1 MGFINGVKTVFSDL
15 KEYINQIDCP
25 DEEELITDPEELIT
39 DPELV
44 ASLQSIKK
52 REEAFKKSFTSNKG
66 GKGNSGKQQVVKP
79 VAIDPKS
86 VNAIAK
92 EAQEA
97 QEKQQPVV
105 EKGGEER

>member
-25 DEEELITDPEELIT
+25 DEEELITDPELVA
-39 DPELV
+39 ELV

-79 VAIDPKS
+79 VAIDPKA

>member
-25 DEEELITDPEELIT
+25 DEEELITDPE
-39 DPELV
+39 LV

-52 REEAFKKSFTSNKG
+52 REEAFKKSFTNNKG
-66 GKGNSGKQQVVKP
+66 GKGNSGKQQVAKP
-79 VAIDPKS
+79 VAIDPKA

>member
-25 DEEELITDPEELIT
+25 DEEELITDPE
-39 DPELV
+39 LV
-44 ASLQSIKK
+44 ESLQSIEK
-52 REEAFKKSFTSNKG
+52 REEAFKKSSTSNKG

>member
-25 DEEELITDPEELIT
+25 DEEELITDPELVA
-39 DPELV
+39 ELV

-86 VNAIAK
+86 VNAIAQ

>member
-1 MGFINGVKTVFSDL
+1 MGFINAIWIFDEKQN
-15 KEYINQIDCP
+15 KYINQIDCP
-25 DEEELITDPEELIT
+25 DEEESIT

>member
-25 DEEELITDPEELIT
+25 DEELIT

-44 ASLQSIKK
+44 ASLQSIEQ
-52 REEAFKKSFTSNKG
+52 REEAFKKSSTSKNG
-66 GKGNSGKQQVVKP
+66 GKGNSGKQQVVET
-79 VAIDPKS
+79 VAIDPKA
-86 VNAIAK
+86 VKAMAK
-92 EAQEA
+92 EA

>member
-25 DEEELITDPEELIT
+25 DEELIT

-44 ASLQSIKK
+44 ASLQSIEQ
-52 REEAFKKSFTSNKG
+52 REEAFKKSSTSKNG
-66 GKGNSGKQQVVKP
+66 GKGNSGKQQVVET
-79 VAIDPKS
+79 VAIDPKA
-86 VNAIAK
+86 VKAMAK
-92 EAQEA
+92 EA

-105 EKGGEER
+105 EKDGEER

>member
-15 KEYINQIDCP
+15 KKYINQIDCP
-25 DEEELITDPEELIT
+25 DKENVITDPKLLE
-39 DPELV
+39 
-44 ASLQSIKK
+44 SLKSIEQ

-79 VAIDPKS
+79 VDIDPKA
-86 VNAIAK
+86 VNAMAK
-92 EAQEA
+92 EA

>member
-25 DEEELITDPEELIT
+25 DEKELIT

-44 ASLQSIKK
+44 ASLQSIEQ
-52 REEAFKKSFTSNKG
+52 REEAFKKSSTSKNG
-66 GKGNSGKQQVVKP
+66 GKGNSGKQQVVET
-79 VAIDPKS
+79 VAIDPKA
-86 VNAIAK
+86 VKAMAK
-92 EAQEA
+92 EA

-105 EKGGEER
+105 EKDGEER

>member
-25 DEEELITDPEELIT
+25 DEELIT

-52 REEAFKKSFTSNKG
+52 REEAFKKSFTNNKG

-79 VAIDPKS
+79 VAIYPKA

>member
-25 DEEELITDPEELIT
+25 DEEELITDPE
-39 DPELV
+39 LV
-44 ASLQSIKK
+44 ASLKSIKI
-52 REEAFKKSFTSNKG
+52 REEAFKKSFTNNKG

-79 VAIDPKS
+79 VAIDPKA
-86 VNAIAK
+86 VKAMAK
-92 EAQEA
+92 EA

-105 EKGGEER
+105 EKDGEER

>member
-25 DEEELITDPEELIT
+25 DEDEEKLIT

-79 VAIDPKS
+79 VAIDQKS

>member
-25 DEEELITDPEELIT
+25 DEEELITDPE
-39 DPELV
+39 LV

-52 REEAFKKSFTSNKG
+52 REEA
-66 GKGNSGKQQVVKP
+66 
-79 VAIDPKS
+79 DPKA

>member
-1 MGFINGVKTVFSDL
+1 M
-15 KEYINQIDCP
+15 
-25 DEEELITDPEELIT
+25 
-39 DPELV
+39 

-52 REEAFKKSFTSNKG
+52 IEEAFKKSFTSNKG

-92 EAQEA
+92 KHKKHKKNNNQLW
-97 QEKQQPVV
+97 KKV
-105 EKGGEER
+105 EKKDNNE

>member
-25 DEEELITDPEELIT
+25 DEEELITDPELVKSLKLI
-39 DPELV
+39 E
-44 ASLQSIKK
+44 K
-52 REEAFKKSFTSNKG
+52 REEDFKKSFTSNKG

>member
-25 DEEELITDPEELIT
+25 DEDEEKLIT

-52 REEAFKKSFTSNKG
+52 REEAFTSNKG

>member
-25 DEEELITDPEELIT
+25 DEEELITDPE
-39 DPELV
+39 LV

-52 REEAFKKSFTSNKG
+52 REEAFKKSFTNNKG

-79 VAIDPKS
+79 VAIDPKA

>member
-25 DEEELITDPEELIT
+25 DEGELIT

-52 REEAFKKSFTSNKG
+52 REEAFKKSFTNNKG

-79 VAIDPKS
+79 VAIDPKA

>member
-15 KEYINQIDCP
+15 KKYINQIDCP
-25 DEEELITDPEELIT
+25 DEENVIT
-39 DPELV
+39 DPELLE
-44 ASLQSIKK
+44 SLKSIEQ

-79 VAIDPKS
+79 VDIDPKA

-92 EAQEA
+92 EAKEA

>member
-25 DEEELITDPEELIT
+25 DEEELITDPELVA
-39 DPELV
+39 ELV